1 MKDLIYGLVALNLIQ
16 CICWIYLILG
26 GVQS

>member
-16 CICWIYLILG
+16 CICWIYLILVV
-26 GVQS
+26 VQS